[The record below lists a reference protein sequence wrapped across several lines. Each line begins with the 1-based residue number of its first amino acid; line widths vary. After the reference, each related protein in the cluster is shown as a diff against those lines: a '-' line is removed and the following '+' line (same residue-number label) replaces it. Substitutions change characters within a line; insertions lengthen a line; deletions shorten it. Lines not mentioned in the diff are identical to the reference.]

1 MRVLVVTNML
11 PVPERPWLGIF
22 VQEQIEDLR
31 SAGLDVSVLFIRGF
45 ESAANYFRGPAR
57 IRRLMRAQP
66 IDLVHAHYG
75 LTGAVALTQRGVPV
89 VTTFHGSDCSGH
101 STWQTAVSWAV
112 ARSSTPIFV
121 SPELA
126 KGLGCD
132 GAAVVPV
139 GVDLERFR
147 PMDTG
152 EARRILGWPA
162 RGIVALLPGS
172 RGVTN
177 KRADLFDA
185 ALDHARRSVPALRGA
200 SLEGLGRDEVALV
213 MNAVDVT
220 VMTSNFE
227 GSPVTLKES
236 LACRT
241 PVVSVPVGDVETL
254 VTGLPGCAVVPRD
267 AAQIGDALVAALDAG
282 RPAQLRERVT
292 AFGRTGVAEQVVSVY
307 RSALERTGSR
317 R

>member
-185 ALDHARRSVPALRGA
+185 A
-200 SLEGLGRDEVALV
+200 
-213 MNAVDVT
+213 
-220 VMTSNFE
+220 
-227 GSPVTLKES
+227 
-236 LACRT
+236 
-241 PVVSVPVGDVETL
+241 
-254 VTGLPGCAVVPRD
+254 
-267 AAQIGDALVAALDAG
+267 QIGDALVAALDAG